1 MFGIILCTFFNIWEI
16 NSPSVILSLLFG
28 TTLAP
33 IAGSFGWLWGI
44 IAGVLHACLVMNITY
59 LHGGMILYNNGF
71 SGGLVCMFLL
81 PLILNDLTSQLNM
94 PRRQDIEEYYWALNG
109 DNDSSSELSL
119 VGMMTDSVDVNYTND
134 VLKISLTRLK

>member
-1 MFGIILCTFFNIWEI
+1 MKHLRQRNIK
-16 NSPSVILSLLFG
+16 ILSELTSYLVRIG
-28 TTLAP
+28 C
-33 IAGSFGWLWGI
+33 SD
-44 IAGVLHACLVMNITY
+44 LHIDFNTKGDITY
-59 LHGGMILYNNGF
+59 ISFTSVNPDI
-71 SGGLVCMFLL
+71 SKQ
-81 PLILNDLTSQLNM
+81 ILNDLTSQLNM

>member
-1 MFGIILCTFFNIWEI
+1 MKHLRQRNIKILGELTSYLVRIGCSDLHIDFNTK
-16 NSPSVILSLLFG
+16 G
-28 TTLAP
+28 D
-33 IAGSFGWLWGI
+33 
-44 IAGVLHACLVMNITY
+44 ITY
-59 LHGGMILYNNGF
+59 ISFISVNPDISEHT
-71 SGGLVCMFLL
+71 
-81 PLILNDLTSQLNM
+81 LNELTSQLNM

>member
-1 MFGIILCTFFNIWEI
+1 MKHLRQRNIK
-16 NSPSVILSLLFG
+16 ILSELTSYLVRIG
-28 TTLAP
+28 C
-33 IAGSFGWLWGI
+33 SD
-44 IAGVLHACLVMNITY
+44 LHIDFNTKGDITY
-59 LHGGMILYNNGF
+59 ISFTSVNPDI
-71 SGGLVCMFLL
+71 SEQV
-81 PLILNDLTSQLNM
+81 LNDLTSQLNM

>member
-1 MFGIILCTFFNIWEI
+1 MKHLRQRNIKILGELTSYLVRIGCSDLHIDFNTK
-16 NSPSVILSLLFG
+16 G
-28 TTLAP
+28 D
-33 IAGSFGWLWGI
+33 
-44 IAGVLHACLVMNITY
+44 ITY
-59 LHGGMILYNNGF
+59 ISFTSVNPDI
-71 SGGLVCMFLL
+71 SEQT
-81 PLILNDLTSQLNM
+81 LNELTSQLNM